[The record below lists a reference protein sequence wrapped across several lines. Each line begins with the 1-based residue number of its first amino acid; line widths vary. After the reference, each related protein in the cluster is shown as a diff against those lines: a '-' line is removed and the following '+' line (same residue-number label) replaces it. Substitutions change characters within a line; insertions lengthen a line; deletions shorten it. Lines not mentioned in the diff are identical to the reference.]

1 LYPSNIDSSN
11 KWLNNSKK
19 TLSIMKNE
27 QISRGQFLKDLGLG
41 GAALMAFY
49 CLGGVS
55 ACKSSSDPTPSTTTT
70 GTTTGTTTTG
80 IDFTLDLTSAD
91 YKGLK
96 TAGGF
101 VYKDDII
108 IANANGT
115 YVALSK
121 VCTHQ
126 GTTVSYR
133 SASNDMYCSNHGSQF
148 NVDGSVKTGPAASG
162 LKVYKTTLSTDGNKL
177 QITA

>member
-1 LYPSNIDSSN
+1 
-11 KWLNNSKK
+11 
-19 TLSIMKNE
+19 MKNE

-55 ACKSSSDPTPSTTTT
+55 ACKSSSDPTPSTTTGNNNT
-70 GTTTGTTTTG
+70 NTNTNTNTS

>member
-1 LYPSNIDSSN
+1 
-11 KWLNNSKK
+11 
-19 TLSIMKNE
+19 MKNE
-27 QISRGQFLKDLGLG
+27 QVTRGQFLKELGLS

-49 CLGGVS
+49 CLGGIS
-55 ACKSSSDPTPSTTTT
+55 ACKSSSDPSPSTT
-70 GTTTGTTTTG
+70 GTTTGTTSTG
-80 IDFTLDLTSAD
+80 IDFTLDLTTTD

-96 TAGGF
+96 TSGGF

-115 YVALSK
+115 FVALSK
-121 VCTHQ
+121 ACTHE
-126 GTTVSYR
+126 GTTVTYR
-133 SASNDMYCSNHGSQF
+133 NASNDIYCSNHGSQF
-148 NVDGSVKTGPAASG
+148 NVDGTVKTGPAAAK

>member
-1 LYPSNIDSSN
+1 
-11 KWLNNSKK
+11 
-19 TLSIMKNE
+19 MENE

-55 ACKSSSDPTPSTTTT
+55 ACKSSSDPTPSTTTGNNNT
-70 GTTTGTTTTG
+70 NTG

-133 SASNDMYCSNHGSQF
+133 STSNDMYCSSHGSQF

-162 LKVYKTTLSTDGNKL
+162 LKVYKTTLSTDGNRL